1 MNKKENRSFFHTS
14 SFRIV
19 LVYLVVGGFWIVF
32 SDKLLLLFSSDIH
45 TYLTLQTYKGTFY
58 VFSTAVLLY
67 FLVKGEF
74 RRRDRIE
81 RELTASLLH
90 QEELTRELHHRVK
103 NNLQII
109 QSVFNL
115 QKREL
120 GSRTE
125 GPVDEGSMRKLSL
138 RIQTISLFH
147 EKIYLNS
154 TDHLVPLDAYLLEI
168 SQQYRREFENELEHI
183 RLDFDFEESS
193 CAIDIVQ
200 PIGFIFNELM
210 MNAIEHGP
218 EKTSEELLITG
229 RLRKKGNEISL
240 TVSNTGRNFD
250 PEGMK
255 EGLGYSFIR
264 SLLVQTGGSM
274 EFSGEGGMKIM
285 VRVPCTE
292 AKE

>member
-1 MNKKENRSFFHTS
+1 MNKKENSSFFHTS

-19 LVYLVVGGFWIVF
+19 LVYLIAGGIWIVF
-32 SDKLLLLFSSDIH
+32 SDQLLLFFSTDMR
-45 TYLTLQTYKGTFY
+45 TYLNLQTYKGSFY

-109 QSVFNL
+109 RSVFSL
-115 QKREL
+115 QRRALESRE
-120 GSRTE
+120 TD
-125 GPVDEGSMRKLSL
+125 PVDDGTMRKLSL
-138 RIQTISLFH
+138 RIQTLSLLH
-147 EKIYLNS
+147 EKIYLDS
-154 TDHLVPLDAYLLEI
+154 TDHPVPLNAYLLEI
-168 SQQYRREFENELEHI
+168 SQQYNREFGDELEHV
-183 RLDFDFEESS
+183 RMDFDFEECS
-193 CAIDIVQ
+193 CAADVVQ
-200 PIGFIFNELM
+200 SIGFIFNELM
-210 MNAIEHGP
+210 MNAIEHGS
-218 EKTSEELLITG
+218 EDISEELLISG
-229 RLRKKGNEISL
+229 GLRKNGREILL
-240 TVSNTGRNFD
+240 TIANTGQNFD
-250 PEGMK
+250 PDGVK
-255 EGLGYSFIR
+255 EGLGFSFIR

-285 VRVPCTE
+285 VRVPCTG